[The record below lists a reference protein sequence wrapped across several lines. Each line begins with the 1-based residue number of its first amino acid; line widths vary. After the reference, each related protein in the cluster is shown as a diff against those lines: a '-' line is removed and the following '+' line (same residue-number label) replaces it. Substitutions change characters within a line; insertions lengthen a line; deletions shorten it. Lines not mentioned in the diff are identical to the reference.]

1 MDLGAAL
8 VLTGKGSGAE
18 GYLHLSV
25 SSPTPKPT
33 SLQLH
38 LLLLVCE
45 KAKDLSQ
52 AVRGTVGH
60 WCPRLLPWYLPTLT
74 VHLLSYSLLGLPDS
88 FYSSR
93 GKCRILDE
101 LRANN
106 LICL

>member
-8 VLTGKGSGAE
+8 VLAAKGLGAD

-25 SSPTPKPT
+25 GSLTPKPT

-45 KAKDLSQ
+45 KAKDLNQ
-52 AVRGTVGH
+52 AVRGTMGH
-60 WCPRLLPWYLPTLT
+60 WCPRLLPWYPPTLT
-74 VHLLSYSLLGLPDS
+74 IHVLSYSLLGLPDS
-88 FYSSR
+88 FHSSR

-101 LRANN
+101 SRANS
-106 LICL
+106 LVCL